1 MNYLKNIHLLIV
13 EDDEVAADFLASSL
27 EDIFKKIYIK
37 NDGASAFE
45 FIENNKID
53 ALITDLAM
61 PNMQGITLI
70 KKLRENEKNKGNKT
84 LPIIVISGRKESDE
98 LVEIVRYNLIDYIV
112 KPFTFK
118 RLYEMLERLSKSLI
132 ENNRRDFYIDNARI
146 YDPTTKSI
154 KFENKTIPLTSL
166 EAHLLELLLENR
178 GTLLPK
184 STIMEQIYPS
194 EINDSA
200 FRNLLVRLRKKVG
213 KENIL
218 TKRDLGLLLK

>member
-184 STIMEQIYPS
+184 SAIMEQIYPS

>member
-1 MNYLKNIHLLIV
+1 
-13 EDDEVAADFLASSL
+13 
-27 EDIFKKIYIK
+27 
-37 NDGASAFE
+37 
-45 FIENNKID
+45 
-53 ALITDLAM
+53 
-61 PNMQGITLI
+61 MQGITLI